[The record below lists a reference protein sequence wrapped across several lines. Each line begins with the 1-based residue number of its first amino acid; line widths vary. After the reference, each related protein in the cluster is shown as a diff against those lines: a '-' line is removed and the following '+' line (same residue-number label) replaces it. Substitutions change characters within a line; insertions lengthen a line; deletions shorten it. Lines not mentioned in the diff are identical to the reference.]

1 MLPEIELS
9 EKNVEYPSNRKKDVE
24 LARNIPI
31 LVSLETNNKEKCS
44 SKGVEHQSFTC
55 TSEFT
60 IMTVSKK
67 KSRQRNQ
74 SLSAF
79 YYVIVECFTLIV
91 LHRQIFDNA
100 RFLFHEGILS
110 DRARRDRQ

>member
-1 MLPEIELS
+1 MTCNS
-9 EKNVEYPSNRKKDVE
+9 
-24 LARNIPI
+24 I
-31 LVSLETNNKEKCS
+31 LVTYKSNGREKCS

-55 TSEFT
+55 PSEFT

-91 LHRQIFDNA
+91 LHLQIFGSE
-100 RFLFHEGILS
+100 RF
-110 DRARRDRQ
+110 RARAGI

>member
-1 MLPEIELS
+1 MICNS
-9 EKNVEYPSNRKKDVE
+9 
-24 LARNIPI
+24 I
-31 LVSLETNNKEKCS
+31 LVVYKSNNKEKCS

-91 LHRQIFDNA
+91 LHRRSVDNG
-100 RFLFHEGILS
+100 RSRGREEI
-110 DRARRDRQ
+110 

>member
-1 MLPEIELS
+1 MICNS
-9 EKNVEYPSNRKKDVE
+9 
-24 LARNIPI
+24 I
-31 LVSLETNNKEKCS
+31 LVVYKSNNKEKCS

-91 LHRQIFDNA
+91 LYRRSADNA
-100 RFLFHEGILS
+100 QA
-110 DRARRDRQ
+110 RADAGT

>member
-1 MLPEIELS
+1 MICNS
-9 EKNVEYPSNRKKDVE
+9 
-24 LARNIPI
+24 I
-31 LVSLETNNKEKCS
+31 LVACKSNGREKCS

-55 TSEFT
+55 ALEFT

-91 LHRQIFDNA
+91 LYRRNA
-100 RFLFHEGILS
+100 GSALT
-110 DRARRDRQ
+110 RARGDI

>member
-1 MLPEIELS
+1 MICNS
-9 EKNVEYPSNRKKDVE
+9 
-24 LARNIPI
+24 I
-31 LVSLETNNKEKCS
+31 LVAYKSNGREKCS

-55 TSEFT
+55 ALEFT

-74 SLSAF
+74 SPSAF

-91 LHRQIFDNA
+91 LHRRNA
-100 RFLFHEGILS
+100 GSVLTRAREGI
-110 DRARRDRQ
+110 